1 MNKRSSH
8 VALKYSAA
16 KLHEKGILLSIDG
29 LPSNQF
35 KNIQFEIVPVIAPV
49 PGSSSSADQHH
60 EQQVKQPAFGQWH
73 LVDLGE
79 AEVATRE
86 ENQYVLVKIIFQC
99 TFRGMM

>member
-35 KNIQFEIVPVIAPV
+35 KNIQFEIVPVTAPLAD
-49 PGSSSSADQHH
+49 SSSSSDQDQR
-60 EQQVKQPAFGQWH
+60 QQVQIQSPLDIETTLRQ
-73 LVDLGE
+73 
-79 AEVATRE
+79 
-86 ENQYVLVKIIFQC
+86 
-99 TFRGMM
+99 RGRGR

>member
-49 PGSSSSADQHH
+49 PGSSSSADQHP
-60 EQQVKQPAFGQWH
+60 EQQVKQPALGQCI
-73 LVDLGE
+73 E
-79 AEVATRE
+79 AFTHGNTSPLSKQNFSYR
-86 ENQYVLVKIIFQC
+86 KGPM
-99 TFRGMM
+99 FRAIL

>member
-1 MNKRSSH
+1 M
-8 VALKYSAA
+8 ALKYSAA

-86 ENQYVLVKIIFQC
+86 ENQYVLVKIIFHYIFC
-99 TFRGMM
+99 TL

>member
-1 MNKRSSH
+1 M
-8 VALKYSAA
+8 ALKYSAA

-60 EQQVKQPAFGQWH
+60 EQQVKQPA
-73 LVDLGE
+73 LGNG
-79 AEVATRE
+79 T
-86 ENQYVLVKIIFQC
+86 LSIFERQRSRRNTC
-99 TFRGMM
+99 KDHIPMHNSWDDVM